1 MKWELKFLPEAEKD
15 IDDLDGSQRLQV
27 KKALMKV
34 KQNPI
39 PANEGGYGKPLGK
52 TNDTDLTGLSKIKLR
67 SSGLRIVYKLIQTE
81 SSMVV
86 VVVGAR
92 EDSEVYQ
99 MAEKRRRKYG
109 L

>member
-1 MKWELKFLPEAEKD
+1 MTWEIDFLPEARKEMKNLAGNQQ
-15 IDDLDGSQRLQV
+15 IQV
-27 KKALMKV
+27 QKALLKV
-34 KQNPI
+34 QQNPI

-52 TNDTDLTGLSKIKLR
+52 TKDTDLTGLSKIKLR

-81 SSMVV
+81 SSMLV

-92 EDSEVYQ
+92 EDSEVYEI
-99 MAEKRRRKYG
+99 AEKRRRKYG